1 MEDLLAYLSSFECAM
16 ILPTRAFLPAL
27 ALPDGRGRVFY
38 GQSLTIHHERLLKA
52 DQGPQ
57 TG

>member
-1 MEDLLAYLSSFECAM
+1 M